1 MISRVL
7 FIFFAI
13 FPCVANAKFSS
24 YVGYWSVNCGG
35 FGVNLVVSD
44 REEVRVNVNDNNLLI
59 SAKLRELTKNSSDL
73 LFVDILESR
82 NDKINWSSISLD
94 KPIAKLTV
102 NGGVLVVK
110 LYGFFDIKKKEY
122 VWNTQPDF
130 IVGTKSNEAMIM
142 KKCIFY

>member
-7 FIFFAI
+7 FILLVVFS
-13 FPCVANAKFSS
+13 CVANAKFSS

-35 FGVNLVVSD
+35 FGGNLVVSD
-44 REEVRVNVNDNNLLI
+44 RGEVRINVNDNNLLI
-59 SAKLRELTKNSSDL
+59 SAKLRELTTNSSDL
-73 LFVDILESR
+73 LFVDILELR

-94 KPIAKLTV
+94 KPIAKLAV

-110 LYGFFDIKKKEY
+110 WYGFFDMKKKDY
-122 VWNTQPDF
+122 MWNTQPDF

-142 KKCIFY
+142 KKCIFD